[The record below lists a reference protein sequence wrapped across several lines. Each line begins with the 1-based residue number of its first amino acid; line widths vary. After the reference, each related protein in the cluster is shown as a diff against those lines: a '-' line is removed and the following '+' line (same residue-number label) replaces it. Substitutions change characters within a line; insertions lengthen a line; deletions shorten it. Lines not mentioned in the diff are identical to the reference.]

1 MRLYVGVTDKEYDM
15 ELPDERYRMRQDLS
29 NEGFFN
35 IIENK
40 KFYPM
45 FDEESP
51 KKTDLKDLL
60 HAMQFFQ
67 LTVQKADVTKN

>member
-15 ELPDERYRMRQDLS
+15 EIPGERFRLRADLQS
-29 NEGFFN
+29 EGFFS
-35 IIENK
+35 ITENK
-40 KFYPM
+40 RFYPM

-67 LTVQKADVTKN
+67 LTVQKADVTKH